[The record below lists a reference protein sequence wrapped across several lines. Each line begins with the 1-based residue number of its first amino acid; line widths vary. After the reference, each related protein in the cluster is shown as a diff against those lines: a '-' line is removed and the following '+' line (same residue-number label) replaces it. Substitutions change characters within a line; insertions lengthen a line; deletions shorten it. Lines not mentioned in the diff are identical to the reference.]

1 MKCPFNKIAVSLMFG
16 VLLFLISSCK
26 KETIYN
32 EIDAFAD
39 IQNKVTLDK
48 GQYILSFTLA
58 SYPYSK
64 VEVYVHD
71 DLAVMYKQTGGKI
84 YNAVSQSNNKYS
96 VFFSPLEKSKK
107 YYYQLIVNDSNGNT
121 ARSTTFN
128 FTTQP

>member
-1 MKCPFNKIAVSLMFG
+1 MKCLSNNNCICWFIG
-16 VLLFLISSCK
+16 VLLVLMSSCK

-64 VEVYVHD
+64 VEVYIHD

-121 ARSTTFN
+121 ARSATFN

>member
-48 GQYILSFTLA
+48 DQYILSFTLA

-107 YYYQLIVNDSNGNT
+107 YYYQLIVTDSNGNT